1 MVYEFLEQI
10 KNNIKEAIEDI
21 AAFFLVSIFVS
32 IFYLSVVY
40 DIYFPMA
47 VSIIKDIP
55 YIMKRA
61 FTMKKFWR
69 LALVVMAVS
78 VAIYQGI
85 TTRRHY
91 DQLET
96 VLEAT
101 TEQEALK
108 TALKMGLKMRTP
120 SEVWLEFFL
129 GATIAPVGIIMMV
142 MEWNFRSKI
151 HKTIMLGWIC
161 SAIGNTVAV
170 MTLMVMDK
178 TYNAEVEE
186 I

>member
-1 MVYEFLEQI
+1 MCECVSLEQI
-10 KNNIKEAIEDI
+10 KEDVKEVGARTLENIKLFFLAAYLLCFPK
-21 AAFFLVSIFVS
+21 AAF
-32 IFYLSVVY
+32 
-40 DIYFPMA
+40 
-47 VSIIKDIP
+47 IIRNIP
-55 YIMKRA
+55 LIMKRTFA
-61 FTMKKFWR
+61 QKQFWR
-69 LALVVMAVS
+69 LALVAVAVS

-85 TTRRHY
+85 TTMHHSG
-91 DQLET
+91 QLEM

-108 TALKMGLKMRTP
+108 MATKMALKMLTP

-129 GATIAPVGIIMMV
+129 GAIIAPVGIIMMA
-142 MEWNFRSKI
+142 MEWNFRSKL

-161 SAIGNTVAV
+161 SAIGTAVTVL
-170 MTLMVMDK
+170 TLIMMKK